1 MQMVKP
7 ASEPQGHGVFKR
19 KAWPLCNALAA
30 HGVAMHQRQLRLYY
44 ARSDRC
50 TIAPTVFGLHL
61 NAFGN
66 AAVIHDARAKIVR
79 LHSVCHIAL
88 SARGP

>member
-1 MQMVKP
+1 MVKP

-19 KAWPLCNALAA
+19 KAWPLGDALAA
-30 HGVAMHQRQLRLYY
+30 HIVAMHQRQLRLYD
-44 ARSDRC
+44 AGSDRR
-50 TIAPTVFGLHL
+50 TIAPTMFGLHL

-66 AAVIHDARAKIVR
+66 TAIIHNTLATIVR
-79 LHSVCHIAL
+79 LHGFCHIAL